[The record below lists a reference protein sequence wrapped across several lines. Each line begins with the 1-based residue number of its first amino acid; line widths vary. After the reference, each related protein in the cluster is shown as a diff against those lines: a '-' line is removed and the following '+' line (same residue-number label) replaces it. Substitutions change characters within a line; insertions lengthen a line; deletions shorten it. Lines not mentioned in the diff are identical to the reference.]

1 MRACPPRTRGQWSAQ
16 SIARLHQDRVV
27 ARGADAVLGRQV
39 EERHRNIKERLRQ
52 MEAQLEEKNKELL
65 WVRVLMGRPRLGQ
78 RCGLGGGRRSRLCH
92 RVCVCSPV
100 C

>member
-1 MRACPPRTRGQWSAQ
+1 M
-16 SIARLHQDRVV
+16 
-27 ARGADAVLGRQV
+27 

-78 RCGLGGGRRSRLCH
+78 RCGLGGGRGSRLCH